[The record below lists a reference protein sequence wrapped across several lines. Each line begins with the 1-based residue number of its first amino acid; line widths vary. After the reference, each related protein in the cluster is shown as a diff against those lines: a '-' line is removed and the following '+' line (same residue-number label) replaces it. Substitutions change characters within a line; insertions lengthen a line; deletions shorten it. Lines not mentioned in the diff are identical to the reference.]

1 LCFVWTG
8 DGRPSKLDIEY
19 AKGCDVYV
27 TELQQEVVEINSG
40 VQGVPPFLARYTI
53 DTHHTPGYAVCYL
66 ADKIKPRML
75 MTTHMTFD
83 PWLNEET
90 VAEVRHHWDGPYHF
104 GAPDGIVVNVTTD
117 QIWVREGI
125 LPDFPNQRAPQQDFT
140 NGQLIVPLP
149 PTDRS
154 KIQNEWVREQQIDPD
169 EYYPEGY
176 KPDLLEE
183 WPVDSELVAPVESLP
198 ANLKASMGG
207 HWEYTQRNRKKL
219 EEMNK

>member
-1 LCFVWTG
+1 
-8 DGRPSKLDIEY
+8 
-19 AKGCDVYV
+19 
-27 TELQQEVVEINSG
+27 VVEINSG

-53 DTHHTPGYAVCYL
+53 DTHHTPGYAVGYL

-140 NGQLIVPLP
+140 NGQLVVPLP
-149 PTDRS
+149 PTDRA

-183 WPVDSELVAPVESLP
+183 WPVDKDLVAPVEALP
-198 ANLKASMGG
+198 PNLKASMGG

-219 EEMNK
+219 KEMQQ